1 MKIAFCIPGNQ
12 FSGRFLDSWT
22 NLIKSLNPSWEWYLI
37 TGYVPNIFYNRQAL
51 LDRAK
56 MLRPTHYMWID
67 SDQVFN
73 WNHFMKLVQHNVP
86 IVSGI
91 YHRTTGGFS
100 GLTGTLGY
108 SKFAGTL
115 LGGATLKEKDIKNK
129 KGLMEVHANGM
140 GFMLV
145 KRQVFDLVENP
156 FYSNNP
162 DTWEDFSFAEKSR
175 AKGFKSYIDPE
186 VIIGHE
192 KMLVI

>member
-1 MKIAFCIPGNQ
+1 MKIAFCVPGNQ

-22 NLIKSLNPSWEWYLI
+22 NLI
-37 TGYVPNIFYNRQAL
+37 
-51 LDRAK
+51 K

-73 WNHFMKLVQHNVP
+73 WNHFMKLVEHNVP

-100 GLTGTLGY
+100 GFE
-108 SKFAGTL
+108 SSDKFAASL
-115 LGGATLKEKDIKNK
+115 LGGATLKDKDIKNK

-145 KRQVFDLVENP
+145 QRQVFDLVENP